1 MSRAKLTPGQ
11 DAQIEASAAINCHVL
26 RFVRVIGSEAENRP
40 RHPCPA
46 DICRHTE
53 KIAERKS
60 WFFQLCN
67 ARIVIPSISQWRFGY
82 IRFKCAAGAPYKG
95 PTTLPQA
102 SCHNARRYFPTMMF
116 SYVCQAKRSRRCISS
131 KGSREEAATTKQ
143 LLFLAASNRMS
154 FQASGFDSPIVTGYG
169 PCHCV
174 CLFLGTSVQEIE
186 VLTQVGSEDL
196 FPDTSSLL
204 VWWIRLILP
213 RRKKVLSKIDV
224 FMCLPGE
231 TKQALHQL
239 QRFQRRGSNY
249 I

>member
-1 MSRAKLTPGQ
+1 
-11 DAQIEASAAINCHVL
+11 
-26 RFVRVIGSEAENRP
+26 
-40 RHPCPA
+40 
-46 DICRHTE
+46 
-53 KIAERKS
+53 
-60 WFFQLCN
+60 
-67 ARIVIPSISQWRFGY
+67 
-82 IRFKCAAGAPYKG
+82 
-95 PTTLPQA
+95 
-102 SCHNARRYFPTMMF
+102 MMF
-116 SYVCQAKRSRRCISS
+116 SCVCQARRSRRCISS

-213 RRKKVLSKIDV
+213 RRKKVLSKIMFSCV
-224 FMCLPGE
+224 C
-231 TKQALHQL
+231 QA
-239 QRFQRRGSNY
+239 RRSRRCISSKGSREEAATIY
-249 I
+249 KAVVVSCGK